1 MWKMVDLSIVASS
14 GQGRVF
20 GGRPRDEEMR
30 VQLQS
35 YVRLLPEGE
44 KHTVLTLPA
53 VTNQRLSQE
62 QVCVSGFRGHSR

>member
-35 YVRLLPEGE
+35 YVRLPPHSSQGCSQKVRNTPFSHSL
-44 KHTVLTLPA
+44 
-53 VTNQRLSQE
+53 LSLISD
-62 QVCVSGFRGHSR
+62 CLRSRCA